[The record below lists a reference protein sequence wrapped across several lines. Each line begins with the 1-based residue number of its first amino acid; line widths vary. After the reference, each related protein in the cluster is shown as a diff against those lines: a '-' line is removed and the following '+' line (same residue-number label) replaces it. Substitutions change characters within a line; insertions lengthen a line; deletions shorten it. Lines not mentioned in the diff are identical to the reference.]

1 MLTKNREETIKL
13 TRRYTQK
20 KVISR
25 GDFRDAVPRLCEIF
39 VPYGAHKE
47 FLRKV
52 RRRSHLDHSGA
63 AAASCLDAI
72 NTAASSLHAINT
84 AASSLHA
91 MNMAQPGCRQSPRPS
106 ASLARAC
113 FTPAR

>member
-1 MLTKNREETIKL
+1 MRTVDLLTKNREETIKL

-63 AAASCLDAI
+63 AAASY
-72 NTAASSLHAINT
+72 LHAINT